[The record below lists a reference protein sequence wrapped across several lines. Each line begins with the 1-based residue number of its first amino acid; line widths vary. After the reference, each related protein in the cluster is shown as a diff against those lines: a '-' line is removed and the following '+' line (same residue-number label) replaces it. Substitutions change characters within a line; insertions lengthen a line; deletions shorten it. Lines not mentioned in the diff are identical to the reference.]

1 MQAIVIAG
9 FMFAAAAPGAQN
21 TLGAARE
28 LYASAAYE
36 DALSALEGL
45 DRNDAPDHGRQVDE
59 YRAFCLYALGRTD
72 EAERVAESLIRK
84 DPLIQLNEDEASP
97 RIAAMF
103 TGVRKRLLPGLI
115 REEFRIA
122 KAALGEKKT
131 AEAEP
136 HFLQARQLLAEA
148 EKIELWD
155 DTLADLRVLVDGFL
169 DLSRSRAT
177 RPQPEIAS
185 TRGIENT
192 AAPAAVAPADPTP
205 PAIAP
210 RIYTAADAQV
220 TPPVVVRQ
228 VMPSIP
234 LELVRIV
241 NAREP
246 KRGLLDVVIDERG
259 AVAQAVMRD
268 SVHPMYDEIMVNA
281 AGAWKYR
288 PAMKDGVPVAYVKT
302 IVITAGRRQ

>member
-9 FMFAAAAPGAQN
+9 FMLAAAAHGAQDS
-21 TLGAARE
+21 LGAARE

-45 DRNDAPDHGRQVDE
+45 DRNDAPDRRQVDE

-84 DPLIQLNEDEASP
+84 DPLIQLNEEEASP

-103 TGVRKRLLPGLI
+103 TSVRKRLLPGLI
-115 REEFRIA
+115 RDEFRIA

-177 RPQPEIAS
+177 RPQPESAA
-185 TRGIENT
+185 TKGIENT
-192 AAPAAVAPADPTP
+192 APPAAVEPANPAP

-210 RIYTAADAQV
+210 RMYTAADAQV
-220 TPPVVVRQ
+220 TPPVAVRQ

-241 NAREP
+241 NAGEH
-246 KRGLLDVVIDERG
+246 KRGLLDVVINERG
-259 AVAQAVMRD
+259 VVEQAVMRD

-288 PAMKDGVPVAYVKT
+288 PAMKDGMPVAYVKT
-302 IVITAGRRQ
+302 IVITAGRRE